1 MLTSLR
7 RQTAGMLRRY
17 LEQFPEEQEKFDLLR
32 SQLES
37 GEDCFVRSNMI
48 GHITT
53 SAAVL
58 SVDRKR
64 ILLIDHRILNLWMP
78 PGGHYDEGTETLWES
93 AAREVREETGVSTLV
108 QEGWCLDHLAPLDID
123 THRVPAN
130 PAKGEGEHRHH
141 DFRFLA
147 VAPEESELVP
157 QLAEVRDAKWVP
169 IAALRGTP
177 NRRLT
182 TLADKLDRLRM
193 V

>member
-7 RQTAGMLRRY
+7 RHTAGMLRRY
-17 LEQFPEEQEKFDLLR
+17 LEQFPEEQGNFELLID
-32 SQLES
+32 QINS
-37 GEDCFVRSNMI
+37 GEDCFDRSNMT

-58 SVDRKR
+58 SLDRKR
-64 ILLIDHRILNLWMP
+64 ILLIDHRILKLWMP
-78 PGGHYDEGTETLWES
+78 PGGHYEGTDTLWES

-108 QEGWCLDHLAPLDID
+108 QEAWYLDHLAPFDID

-130 PAKGEGEHRHH
+130 PAKGEGEHYHH

-147 VAPEESELVP
+147 LATQENELVP

-169 IAALRGTP
+169 VGALRGTP

-182 TLADKLDRLRM
+182 TLADKLDRFRK

>member
-1 MLTSLR
+1 
-7 RQTAGMLRRY
+7 MLRRY
-17 LEQFPEEQEKFDLLR
+17 LEQFPEEQEKFDLLQ
-32 SQLES
+32 SQLQS
-37 GEDCFVRSNMI
+37 GEDCFVRSNML

-78 PGGHYDEGTETLWES
+78 PGGHYENDGADTLWES
-93 AAREVREETGVSTLV
+93 AAREVAEETGVSTLV
-108 QEGWCLDHLAPLDID
+108 QEEWCLDHLAPFDID

-130 PAKGEGEHRHH
+130 PAKGEGEHQHH

-147 VAPEESELVP
+147 IAPEESELVP
-157 QLAEVRDAKWVP
+157 QLAEVRDAKWAP
-169 IAALRGTP
+169 IAALRGTA

-182 TLADKLDRLRM
+182 TLADKLERLRI